1 MENAKPGHAV
11 KFHSLKG
18 AAHLNGTEG
27 DLIKFLKK
35 EQRWAVRCDDDNQQV
50 VNVKPENLE
59 RVKVEVIK
67 ETEYTENY
75 LMEQRRLN
83 RQAQRGKP
91 TPPPPEMMTSFSY
104 SDTNSLIATVVDA
117 FHIRRKGGAVV
128 FYGDAYMLALEFMGP
143 HGGRG
148 ITADIV
154 YVDETQ
160 RAQAIV
166 RERRCGSAKELGM
179 RFLLGETVEYI
190 EATNNAAFF
199 SLLSKCKRDAHTQ
212 GNIDMKSGLK
222 LYHARIAK

>member
-18 AAHLNGTEG
+18 AAHLNGAEG

-35 EQRWAVRCDDDNQQV
+35 EQRWAVRCTDNQQT

-59 RVKVEVIK
+59 RVKIEVIK
-67 ETEYTENY
+67 TTEHTLEYD
-75 LMEQRRLN
+75 MEQRRLE
-83 RQAQRGKP
+83 RQP
-91 TPPPPEMMTSFSY
+91 IPPPPEMMTSYFY

-128 FYGDAYMLALEFMGP
+128 FYGDAYMLALEFLGP

-179 RFLLGETVEYI
+179 RFMLGETVEYI
-190 EATNNAAFF
+190 EATNEAAFF

-212 GNIDMKSGLK
+212 GNIDIKVGLK